1 MERIIRL
8 LPGLAL
14 VAVLVAVGIGL
25 NSVIPQVSILI
36 FAIALGV
43 ALAPLAGRLP
53 AAAPGIEF
61 AARPLL
67 RAGVALLGLQIS
79 LHAVSGLGLRGV
91 AVAVGVVVI
100 TMLATIV
107 LGRLLGVDPSLA
119 ILIATG
125 SAICGA
131 SAIAA
136 MQGVARAD
144 EDRVGYAIGTVTLF
158 GSIAMLTLPYVFV
171 PLFGMSDRLGGLWAG
186 ASIHEVAQVAAAGAA
201 ISPAAL
207 KIAALMKLTRVV
219 LLAPTVALAAS
230 LRGADGTVS
239 APIASRPGLR
249 ARIPRARHGPHGGGC
264 PADHPQ
270 HRPLGRDLPARRGA
284 RGARPAHDATPRSA
298 PPAGAR
304 CCWASV
310 PGWSRCWCRSAC
322 WWRCRSGEGVAR
334 PGFEPGTPRFSVEC
348 STGLSYPANAFQGY
362 RTPAFVR
369 RRTRTRPSR
378 RPTR

>member
-1 MERIIRL
+1 MERTVRL

-14 VAVLVAVGIGL
+14 VAALVAVGIAL
-25 NSVIPQVSILI
+25 NRVIPQVSILI
-36 FAIALGV
+36 FAMALGV
-43 ALAPLAGRLP
+43 ALAPLAGGRP
-53 AAAPGIEF
+53 ATAPGIEF

-79 LHAVSGLGLRGV
+79 LHAVSGLGVRGV
-91 AVAVGVVVI
+91 AVAVGVVVV
-100 TMLATIV
+100 TMLVTLV
-107 LGRLLGVDPSLA
+107 LGRLLGVEPSLA

-158 GSIAMLTLPYVFV
+158 GSIAMLALPYIFV
-171 PLFGMSDRLGGLWAG
+171 PLFGMSNRLGGLWAG

-219 LLAPTVALAAS
+219 LLAPTVALAAW

-239 APIASRPGLR
+239 RGRSLPVPGFVLAFLALVMVRTLVTVPPIILSIDHWAVTCLLGGALAALGLR
-249 ARIPRARHGPHGGGC
+249 TTLAAFRAAGG
-264 PADHPQ
+264 
-270 HRPLGRDLPARRGA
+270 RPLLLGLGA
-284 RGARPAHDATPRSA
+284 
-298 PPAGAR
+298 
-304 CCWASV
+304 WL
-310 PGWSRCWCRSAC
+310 
-322 WWRCRSGEGVAR
+322 VALLV
-334 PGFEPGTPRFSVEC
+334 SI
-348 STGLSYPANAFQGY
+348 GLLVALQVG
-362 RTPAFVR
+362 
-369 RRTRTRPSR
+369 
-378 RPTR
+378 

>member
-1 MERIIRL
+1 MPDGASFPLRPARRADTWTVERIVRL

-25 NSVIPQVSILI
+25 NSAIPQVSILI

-136 MQGVARAD
+136 MEETAGAD
-144 EDRVGYAIGTVTLF
+144 EEDVTAAIAMITLCGTV
-158 GSIAMLTLPYVFV
+158 AMFVLPMLRH
-171 PLFGMSDRLGGLWAG
+171 PLGLSDVEFSVWAG
-186 ASIHEVAQVAAAGAA
+186 ASVHEVGQVVATASGAGAA
-201 ISPAAL
+201 VLATAVVV
-207 KIAALMKLTRVV
+207 KLTRVL
-219 LLAPTVALAAS
+219 LLAPVVATANLIRRRPSTVAARRPPLVPLFVLGFVACAVVRTTGVVPSNALGWIGTVQSTALGAALFGMGASVHLRSLVKRSGRLVVVAVLATVFVTLVALA
-230 LRGADGTVS
+230 
-239 APIASRPGLR
+239 
-249 ARIPRARHGPHGGGC
+249 
-264 PADHPQ
+264 
-270 HRPLGRDLPARRGA
+270 
-284 RGARPAHDATPRSA
+284 
-298 PPAGAR
+298 
-304 CCWASV
+304 
-310 PGWSRCWCRSAC
+310 
-322 WWRCRSGEGVAR
+322 GV
-334 PGFEPGTPRFSVEC
+334 V
-348 STGLSYPANAFQGY
+348 L
-362 RTPAFVR
+362 FVR
-369 RRTRTRPSR
+369 
-378 RPTR
+378 

>member
-1 MERIIRL
+1 M
-8 LPGLAL
+8 
-14 VAVLVAVGIGL
+14 
-25 NSVIPQVSILI
+25 
-36 FAIALGV
+36 ALGV
-43 ALAPLAGRLP
+43 ALAPLAGRRP

-79 LHAVSGLGLRGV
+79 LHAVSGLGVRGV
-91 AVAVGVVVI
+91 AVAVGVVVV
-100 TMLATIV
+100 TMLVTLV
-107 LGRLLGVDPSLA
+107 LGRLLGVEPSLA

-171 PLFGMSDRLGGLWAG
+171 PLFGMSNRLGGLWAG

-201 ISPAAL
+201 LSPAAL

-219 LLAPTVALAAS
+219 LLAPTVALAAWM
-230 LRGADGTVS
+230 RGTEGTVS
-239 APIASRPGLR
+239 TGRSLPVPGFVLAFLALVVVRTVVDVPPIILSIDHWAVTSCSAVRSRR
-249 ARIPRARHGPHGGGC
+249 SAC
-264 PADHPQ
+264 
-270 HRPLGRDLPARRGA
+270 ARRS
-284 RGARPAHDATPRSA
+284 RRSA
-298 PPAGAR
+298 PPAGAH
-304 CCWASV
+304 CCWASA

-362 RTPAFVR
+362 RTPAVVRRR
-369 RRTRTRPSR
+369 RRTRP
-378 RPTR
+378 